1 MACEAL
7 EFVMQQ
13 LNVGARLHLM
23 RRAARAGQET
33 VLRACLGEQSCGIPA
48 QDTLDSVDEMSDRTA
63 LTAACEARSAACV
76 RMLLEAGADAD
87 HPDPEDFTPLQMA
100 ALCGSEACVELLLNK
115 GATADRADSDGQ
127 TPLAFAASGGHEACM
142 RQLLDAG
149 VVELRGL
156 CAECSR

>member
-76 RMLLEAGADAD
+76 RMLLDAGADAD
-87 HPDPEDFTPLQMA
+87 TLTPRTSRHCRWL
-100 ALCGSEACVELLLNK
+100 
-115 GATADRADSDGQ
+115 
-127 TPLAFAASGGHEACM
+127 
-142 RQLLDAG
+142 
-149 VVELRGL
+149 L
-156 CAECSR
+156 CAAARPASSFC